1 MRDVLTVAD
10 AQASEGKLFLE
21 VCIVNLDLLVRD
33 LDVVIVT
40 VFPEL
45 LLVDLEGVDRTMIT
59 LCRVDLDGFLV
70 LLAEDQIDVHHLL
83 RLRILLLVD
92 RVDARVILLDGGHN
106 EGVNGVLVFED
117 PTDIVSLLRAASA

>member
-21 VCIVNLDLLVRD
+21 VCIVDLDLLVRD

-40 VFPEL
+40 VFPKL
-45 LLVDLEGVDRTMIT
+45 LPVDLEGVNRTVIT
-59 LCRVDLDGFLV
+59 LGRVDLDGFFV
-70 LLAEDQIDVHHLL
+70 ILAEDQFDVLHLL

-106 EGVNGVLVFED
+106 EGVDGFLTLED
-117 PTDIVSLLRAASA
+117 PTDIVSLLRVAIV

>member
-21 VCIVNLDLLVRD
+21 VCIVDLDLLVRD

-40 VFPEL
+40 VFPKL
-45 LLVDLEGVDRTMIT
+45 LLVDLEGVNRTVIS
-59 LCRVDLDGFLV
+59 LGRVDLDGFFV
-70 LLAEDQIDVHHLL
+70 ILAEDQFDVLHLL

-106 EGVNGVLVFED
+106 EGVDGFLTLED
-117 PTDIVSLLRAASA
+117 PTDIVSLLRVAIV